1 MTRIG
6 PMQCKLSLNSITLII
21 ISVLFDF
28 FILFLLRVEKDHFIA
43 WLCLHLSCVFRIA
56 NQLKIH
62 R

>member
-1 MTRIG
+1 
-6 PMQCKLSLNSITLII
+6 MQCKLSLNSITLII

-28 FILFLLRVEKDHFIA
+28 FLILLLLRVENDHFIA